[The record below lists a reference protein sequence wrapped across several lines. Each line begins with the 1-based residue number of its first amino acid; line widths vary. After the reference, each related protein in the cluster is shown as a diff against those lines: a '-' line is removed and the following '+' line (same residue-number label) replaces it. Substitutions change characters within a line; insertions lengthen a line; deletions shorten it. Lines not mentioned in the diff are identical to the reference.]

1 MCGGKFNFNIIEE
14 RRKHVLSSRHI
25 NFFCGDNMIT
35 CKCGSVVNMRGW
47 DQHCKTI
54 KHIKIALE
62 DATISENKEKNEI
75 ITILKQRQA
84 ENDKK

>member
-25 NFFCGDNMIT
+25 NHCFGDNTIT

-62 DATISENKEKNEI
+62 DPTISENKNKNKI
-75 ITILKQRQA
+75 ITNFKKIH
-84 ENDKK
+84 DKK